1 MQEKF
6 HLHLPC
12 MKIITI
18 HLFNISNIKNECC
31 DYENNSATKQNTRSF
46 ATFNKMFKKQKTHSV
61 FQNFQELLKITSIS
75 PSLKSNLVLIP
86 YWKLIR
92 HG

>member
-1 MQEKF
+1 MNAMIMRTIMPKNKIPKALQLLTKF
-6 HLHLPC
+6 S
-12 MKIITI
+12 K
-18 HLFNISNIKNECC
+18 
-31 DYENNSATKQNTRSF
+31 
-46 ATFNKMFKKQKTHSV
+46 KTHTHTHSM
-61 FQNFQELLKITSIS
+61 FQSFQELLKTTSIS